1 MSTLREEI
9 ASAKSAPAFFS
20 KNSKKDDSVD
30 LRITSIG
37 MRQTRDE
44 KGKLETWEDGT
55 PKRQVVITGDNLN
68 HGVEGTKGNDQP
80 AFTVYIKWWGAQ
92 RKNFAAAC
100 DAAEMDEPLVG
111 DILSVT
117 YLGEGEKPANKMLS
131 AEKLYQFEMSKAPTR

>member
-1 MSTLREEI
+1 MSIKDEI
-9 ASAKSAPAFFS
+9 AAAKSAPAFFS
-20 KNSKKDDSVD
+20 KNSKKDDRVD
-30 LRITSIG
+30 LRITSIS

-44 KGKLETWEDGT
+44 KNKPESWEDGT
-55 PKRQVVITGDNLN
+55 PKRQVVVTGDNLN
-68 HGVEGTKGNDQP
+68 AGVEGTKGHEQP

-100 DAAEMDEPLVG
+100 ETAEMDEPLVG

-131 AEKLYQFEMSKAPTR
+131 AEKLYQYELSKAPR